1 MAAAPIMTMPTTKP
15 ASDLLDHLELILPC
29 NVCGTAYTIPAS
41 LVRVSQLAIADGCS
55 GSGAVTC
62 DAEFYAR
69 LLAPEVIASLT
80 AAWEAFLDGAEHGGG
95 LGVKL
100 RETAV
105 MANSAEV
112 DELVLERW
120 ENEGGRCACAS
131 AAPRSR

>member
-1 MAAAPIMTMPTTKP
+1 MAAAPIMIMPTTKP

-41 LVRVSQLAIADGCS
+41 LVRISQMAIAEGCS
-55 GSGAVTC
+55 SSGAVTC
-62 DAEFYAR
+62 DAEFYAQ
-69 LLAPEVIASLT
+69 LLAPEVIAGLT
-80 AAWEAFLDGAEHGGG
+80 RAWEAFVHGAEHGGG

-105 MANSAEV
+105 MANSAEPG
-112 DELVLERW
+112 ELVLQRW
-120 ENEGGRCACAS
+120 ENEGGRCAS